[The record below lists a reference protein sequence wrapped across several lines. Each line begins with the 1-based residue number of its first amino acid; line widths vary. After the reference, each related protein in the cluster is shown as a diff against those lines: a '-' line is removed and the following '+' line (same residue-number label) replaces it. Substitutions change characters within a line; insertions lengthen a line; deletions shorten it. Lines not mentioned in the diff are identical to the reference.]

1 MIGKTGK
8 LIIIRERITTE
19 TTWKI
24 CHAKNGII
32 QIQWVFFN
40 KIFDIGR
47 NMGKVAKEE
56 EPSRFEEIEDDE
68 E

>member
-19 TTWKI
+19 TTKKI

-32 QIQWVFFN
+32 QIQQVFLN